1 MPVNAISNFN
11 INALYFGYQYIKA
24 TIHKYKVDISPF
36 LPNIHK
42 IVPTKL

>member
-11 INALYFGYQYIKA
+11 IIALYIGYQHIKT

-36 LPNIHK
+36 LPNILK
-42 IVPTKL
+42 IVPTEL